1 MVRGMRT
8 ILVADENPGDR
19 ALLTWLLRARGYDV
33 IACADGRE
41 ALASALE
48 RRPDVALLE
57 TVLPYRS
64 GFEVLSAMRRHRRLR
79 RTAVFLATSLAHA
92 AGGDEDA
99 WRARTNADGVL
110 FKPYGIDDL
119 VARFEARA

>member
-1 MVRGMRT
+1 M
-8 ILVADENPGDR
+8 ADENPGDR
-19 ALLTWLLRARGYDV
+19 ALVAWLLRARGYRV

-48 RRPDVALLE
+48 DRPDAALLE
-57 TVLPYRS
+57 TALPYRS
-64 GFEVLSAMRRHRRLR
+64 GFEVLAAMRRHRRLR
-79 RTAVFLATSLAHA
+79 RTPVFLATSLARA
-92 AGGDEDA
+92 VGGDEEA

-119 VARFEARA
+119 VERFEARA